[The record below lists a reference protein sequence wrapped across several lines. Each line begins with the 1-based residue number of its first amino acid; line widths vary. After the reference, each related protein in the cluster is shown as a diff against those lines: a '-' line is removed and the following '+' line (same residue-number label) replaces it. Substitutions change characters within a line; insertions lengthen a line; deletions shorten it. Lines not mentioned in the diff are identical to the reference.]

1 MAMINDDFSVVPIA
15 ASTLTAI
22 ACAKFS
28 VQLMGIPA
36 NGSGVVMLII
46 VGIEVI
52 PSIALGILFFRPAE
66 NLELWICIVCIG
78 WLLIALI
85 GLLVSSLMWL
95 VVRFV

>member
-1 MAMINDDFSVVPIA
+1 MAQIADDFSVVPIA
-15 ASTLTAI
+15 GSTIMAI
-22 ACAKFS
+22 ACASLS

-36 NGSGVVMLII
+36 DNTGAVLLIV

-66 NLELWICIVCIG
+66 NMELWICIVCIG

-85 GLLVSSLMWL
+85 GLLVSSLVWL